1 MGSDTAR
8 LEIKNYGLLGERERT
23 VYDALGSHASSTL
36 LAKKLTKP
44 YKRCLASLG
53 CLELCCALHVDHLV
67 V

>member
-1 MGSDTAR
+1 MFQATELGSDTAR

-44 YKRCLASLG
+44 YK
-53 CLELCCALHVDHLV
+53 
-67 V
+67 